1 MPSNS
6 EESSDNLDD
15 EVQLTTPEVKSTSPD
30 AKKSTLDIMSG
41 GWGIGWRFQGGHM
54 TNRKVSGKTV
64 CK

>member
-15 EVQLTTPEVKSTSPD
+15 EVQPTTPEVKSTSPD

-41 GWGIGWRFQGGHM
+41 SWGIGWRF
-54 TNRKVSGKTV
+54 
-64 CK
+64 